1 MSEFDFVDSYAAQRE
16 VGSVLPENTA
26 ASALNCGFVGV
37 GGGGGK
43 LAKAFI
49 DQGFAKVVLVNTTA
63 KDFETGVAPEHLLAL
78 PELDGVAKDI
88 EAGKAALTANSTL
101 VEDALRTRL
110 GAVDWLF
117 VCACG
122 GGGTGSSVG
131 VLDATYRR
139 YLSSVEAD
147 GQVVY
152 IITKPTAQELLNPTI
167 AENFESLLL
176 DIQGHPYVLLD
187 NERQLNR
194 LRGKVGVTQLYPAA
208 NAMFA
213 QMLSTVLKLAAES
226 SPIAAF
232 DSKDLSRFLSCP
244 GRIVLGTVRAEADGY
259 LGAALYQGCVS
270 NSPCPKPKGQAAV
283 GAMLVVISD
292 AMAANPEVSG
302 HLEAASSYVGG
313 RCTTLF
319 AGTYVRA
326 DVELVG
332 LLALGGL

>member
-1 MSEFDFVDSYAAQRE
+1 MSEFDFVDSYAAERE
-16 VGSVLPENTA
+16 VGAILPENTA
-26 ASALNCGFVGV
+26 TTALNCGFLGV

-43 LAKAFI
+43 LAKSFI
-49 DQGFAKVVLVNTTA
+49 DEGFARTVLVNTTA
-63 KDFETGVAPEHLLAL
+63 KDFADGVAAEHLLAL

-88 EAGKAALTANSTL
+88 EAGKAALAANSTL
-101 VEDALRTRL
+101 IEDALRTRL

-131 VLDATYRR
+131 VLDETLRR

-147 GQVVY
+147 GKVVY
-152 IITKPTAQELLNPTI
+152 IVSKPTAQELLNPTI
-167 AENFESLLL
+167 AENFDSLLADL
-176 DIQGHPYVLLD
+176 QGHAYILLD

-208 NAMFA
+208 NTMFA
-213 QMLSTVLKLAAES
+213 KMLATVLKLAAES

-244 GRIVLGTVRAEADGY
+244 GRIVLGTVRAEADDN
-259 LGAALYQGCVS
+259 LGATLYQGSIS
-270 NSPCPKPKGQAAV
+270 NSPCPKPKGRAAV

-292 AMAANPEVSG
+292 AMAASPEVSG

-313 RCTTLF
+313 RCDTLF
-319 AGTYVRA
+319 AGTYVRP